1 MMLMSVNIGLV
12 WFKMVLSIY
21 YDVDVCQYW
30 SGLVYDVFCL
40 YIMMLMSVSI
50 GLVWF
55 KMVFVYILRCLC
67 LSVLVW
73 SSLRCFLSIYYDV
86 DVCQYWSGLV

>member
-1 MMLMSVNIGLV
+1 
-12 WFKMVLSIY
+12 
-21 YDVDVCQYW
+21 
-30 SGLVYDVFCL
+30 
-40 YIMMLMSVSI
+40 MMLMSVSI

-73 SSLRCFLSIYYDV
+73 SGLRCFLSIYITMFMSVSIGLVWFKMVFVYIYYDV

>member
-1 MMLMSVNIGLV
+1 MMKSVKLV
-12 WFKMVLSIY
+12 WSGLRWFLSIY

-30 SGLVYDVFCL
+30 SGLVYDGFCL

-55 KMVFVYILRCLC
+55 KMVFVYIL
-67 LSVLVW
+67 
-73 SSLRCFLSIYYDV
+73 
-86 DVCQYWSGLV
+86 